1 MKLIYVLEQL
11 LPVPVPFLP
20 LVPPS
25 NFFCRLQATLEQQHP
40 CLGLN
45 VLDDVVPIAAGKGAV
60 QAPPVRTHPLVLG
73 VNLRVQHGLQEG
85 RGCEGRGIRK

>member
-11 LPVPVPFLP
+11 LPVPVPVLP
-20 LVPPS
+20 LVPHLI
-25 NFFCRLQATLEQQHP
+25 FFVYQATLEQQHP